1 MSYHLLIKPA
11 AQQDMEEAAQWYH
24 TQRPGLGLDF
34 LAALSEALQII
45 QLNPYL
51 FAARYGSIR
60 QCLVKGFP
68 YLIYYLVESSTVV
81 VIAVLH
87 QRRDPQAAKDRK

>member
-11 AQQDMEEAAQWYH
+11 AQHDIEEAAQWYNA
-24 TQRPGLGLDF
+24 QRPGLGLDF

-45 QLNPYL
+45 QSNPYL
-51 FAARYGSIR
+51 FAARHGPIR
-60 QCLVKGFP
+60 QCPVKGFP
-68 YLIYYLVESSTVV
+68 YVIYYLVESATVV

-87 QRRDPQAAKDRK
+87 QRRDPQMAKDRQ